1 MAAQKHDDS
10 LEKIAAEVR
19 GCPLCK
25 LARTRKNAVPGE
37 GQLSAKIMFIGE
49 APGHSEDK
57 EGRPFVGAAGRILDD
72 LLKKAGIE
80 RSQVF
85 ITNMVKCRPPN
96 NRVPKEDEL
105 TACRPYLDR
114 QIALIKPKVICILGR
129 TAYSSLLGGS
139 SITASRGKIVETE
152 AYGYSDDLASHAYVG
167 PTGRNKIMFG
177 DVGKAYVYFT
187 YGNHFCLNVSARR
200 SKVEAGAILI
210 RGIEPVEGIELM
222 RQFRPVDDI
231 YSLTSG
237 PGKLTQALNITS
249 LLNGIDMTNSES
261 EVYIEFGKRPKR
273 IVTTPR
279 IGITRALDKEWR
291 FVDPSSPFISRKF
304 QSKPSSSL

>member
-1 MAAQKHDDS
+1 VSCQNS
-10 LEKIAAEVR
+10 SFYQRPTEV
-19 GCPLCK
+19 
-25 LARTRKNAVPGE
+25 V
-37 GQLSAKIMFIGE
+37 AK
-49 APGHSEDK
+49 
-57 EGRPFVGAAGRILDD
+57 D
-72 LLKKAGIE
+72 LLGKKLVRTIRNNNNNNMQFRLAGI
-80 RSQVF
+80 
-85 ITNMVKCRPPN
+85 
-96 NRVPKEDEL
+96 
-105 TACRPYLDR
+105 
-114 QIALIKPKVICILGR
+114 
-129 TAYSSLLGGS
+129 
-139 SITASRGKIVETE
+139 IVETE

-249 LLNGIDMTNSES
+249 LLNGTDMTNSES
-261 EVYIEFGKRPKR
+261 EIYIEFGKRPKH

-304 QSKPSSSL
+304 QSKPSSL

>member
-1 MAAQKHDDS
+1 MSCQNS
-10 LEKIAAEVR
+10 SFYQRPTEV
-19 GCPLCK
+19 
-25 LARTRKNAVPGE
+25 V
-37 GQLSAKIMFIGE
+37 AK
-49 APGHSEDK
+49 
-57 EGRPFVGAAGRILDD
+57 D
-72 LLKKAGIE
+72 LLGKKLVRTIRNNNNNNNMQFRLAGI
-80 RSQVF
+80 
-85 ITNMVKCRPPN
+85 
-96 NRVPKEDEL
+96 
-105 TACRPYLDR
+105 
-114 QIALIKPKVICILGR
+114 
-129 TAYSSLLGGS
+129 
-139 SITASRGKIVETE
+139 IVETE

-249 LLNGIDMTNSES
+249 LLNGTDMTNSES
-261 EVYIEFGKRPKR
+261 EIYIEFGKRPKR

-291 FVDPSSPFISRKF
+291 FVNPSSPFISRKF

>member
-1 MAAQKHDDS
+1 
-10 LEKIAAEVR
+10 V
-19 GCPLCK
+19 
-25 LARTRKNAVPGE
+25 
-37 GQLSAKIMFIGE
+37 AK
-49 APGHSEDK
+49 
-57 EGRPFVGAAGRILDD
+57 D
-72 LLKKAGIE
+72 LLGKKLVRTIRNNNNNMQFRLAGI
-80 RSQVF
+80 
-85 ITNMVKCRPPN
+85 
-96 NRVPKEDEL
+96 
-105 TACRPYLDR
+105 
-114 QIALIKPKVICILGR
+114 
-129 TAYSSLLGGS
+129 
-139 SITASRGKIVETE
+139 IVETE

-249 LLNGIDMTNSES
+249 LLNGTDMTNSES
-261 EVYIEFGKRPKR
+261 EIYIEFGKRPKH

-304 QSKPSSSL
+304 QSKPSSL

>member
-1 MAAQKHDDS
+1 
-10 LEKIAAEVR
+10 V
-19 GCPLCK
+19 
-25 LARTRKNAVPGE
+25 
-37 GQLSAKIMFIGE
+37 AK
-49 APGHSEDK
+49 
-57 EGRPFVGAAGRILDD
+57 D
-72 LLKKAGIE
+72 LLGKKLVRTIRNNNNMQFRLAGI
-80 RSQVF
+80 
-85 ITNMVKCRPPN
+85 
-96 NRVPKEDEL
+96 
-105 TACRPYLDR
+105 
-114 QIALIKPKVICILGR
+114 
-129 TAYSSLLGGS
+129 
-139 SITASRGKIVETE
+139 IVETE

-249 LLNGIDMTNSES
+249 LLNGTDMTNSES
-261 EVYIEFGKRPKR
+261 EIYIEFGKRPKH

>member
-1 MAAQKHDDS
+1 MSCQNS
-10 LEKIAAEVR
+10 SFYQRPTEV
-19 GCPLCK
+19 
-25 LARTRKNAVPGE
+25 V
-37 GQLSAKIMFIGE
+37 AK
-49 APGHSEDK
+49 
-57 EGRPFVGAAGRILDD
+57 D
-72 LLKKAGIE
+72 LLGKKLVRTIRNNNMQFRLAGI
-80 RSQVF
+80 
-85 ITNMVKCRPPN
+85 
-96 NRVPKEDEL
+96 
-105 TACRPYLDR
+105 
-114 QIALIKPKVICILGR
+114 
-129 TAYSSLLGGS
+129 
-139 SITASRGKIVETE
+139 IVETE

-177 DVGKAYVYFT
+177 DVGRAYVYFT

>member
-1 MAAQKHDDS
+1 VSCQNS
-10 LEKIAAEVR
+10 SFYQRPTEV
-19 GCPLCK
+19 
-25 LARTRKNAVPGE
+25 V
-37 GQLSAKIMFIGE
+37 AK
-49 APGHSEDK
+49 
-57 EGRPFVGAAGRILDD
+57 D
-72 LLKKAGIE
+72 LLGKKLVRTIRNNNMQFRLAGI
-80 RSQVF
+80 
-85 ITNMVKCRPPN
+85 
-96 NRVPKEDEL
+96 
-105 TACRPYLDR
+105 
-114 QIALIKPKVICILGR
+114 
-129 TAYSSLLGGS
+129 
-139 SITASRGKIVETE
+139 IVETE

-249 LLNGIDMTNSES
+249 LLNGTDMTNSES
-261 EVYIEFGKRPKR
+261 EIYIEFGKRPKR

>member
-1 MAAQKHDDS
+1 MSCQNS
-10 LEKIAAEVR
+10 SFYQRPTEV
-19 GCPLCK
+19 
-25 LARTRKNAVPGE
+25 V
-37 GQLSAKIMFIGE
+37 AK
-49 APGHSEDK
+49 
-57 EGRPFVGAAGRILDD
+57 D
-72 LLKKAGIE
+72 LLGKKLVRTIRNNNKQFRLAGI
-80 RSQVF
+80 
-85 ITNMVKCRPPN
+85 
-96 NRVPKEDEL
+96 
-105 TACRPYLDR
+105 
-114 QIALIKPKVICILGR
+114 
-129 TAYSSLLGGS
+129 
-139 SITASRGKIVETE
+139 IVETE

-304 QSKPSSSL
+304 QSKPSSSSL

>member
-1 MAAQKHDDS
+1 MSCQNS
-10 LEKIAAEVR
+10 SFYQRPTEV
-19 GCPLCK
+19 
-25 LARTRKNAVPGE
+25 V
-37 GQLSAKIMFIGE
+37 AK
-49 APGHSEDK
+49 
-57 EGRPFVGAAGRILDD
+57 D
-72 LLKKAGIE
+72 LLGKKLVRTIRNNNMQFQLAGI
-80 RSQVF
+80 
-85 ITNMVKCRPPN
+85 
-96 NRVPKEDEL
+96 
-105 TACRPYLDR
+105 
-114 QIALIKPKVICILGR
+114 
-129 TAYSSLLGGS
+129 
-139 SITASRGKIVETE
+139 IVETE

>member
-1 MAAQKHDDS
+1 
-10 LEKIAAEVR
+10 V
-19 GCPLCK
+19 
-25 LARTRKNAVPGE
+25 
-37 GQLSAKIMFIGE
+37 AK
-49 APGHSEDK
+49 
-57 EGRPFVGAAGRILDD
+57 D
-72 LLKKAGIE
+72 LLGKKLVRTIRNNNNMQFRLAGI
-80 RSQVF
+80 
-85 ITNMVKCRPPN
+85 
-96 NRVPKEDEL
+96 
-105 TACRPYLDR
+105 
-114 QIALIKPKVICILGR
+114 
-129 TAYSSLLGGS
+129 
-139 SITASRGKIVETE
+139 IVETE

-304 QSKPSSSL
+304 QSKPSSL

>member
-1 MAAQKHDDS
+1 
-10 LEKIAAEVR
+10 V
-19 GCPLCK
+19 
-25 LARTRKNAVPGE
+25 
-37 GQLSAKIMFIGE
+37 AK
-49 APGHSEDK
+49 
-57 EGRPFVGAAGRILDD
+57 D
-72 LLKKAGIE
+72 LLGKKLVRTIRNNNNMQFRLAGI
-80 RSQVF
+80 
-85 ITNMVKCRPPN
+85 
-96 NRVPKEDEL
+96 
-105 TACRPYLDR
+105 
-114 QIALIKPKVICILGR
+114 
-129 TAYSSLLGGS
+129 
-139 SITASRGKIVETE
+139 IVETE

-261 EVYIEFGKRPKR
+261 EIYIEFGKRPKR